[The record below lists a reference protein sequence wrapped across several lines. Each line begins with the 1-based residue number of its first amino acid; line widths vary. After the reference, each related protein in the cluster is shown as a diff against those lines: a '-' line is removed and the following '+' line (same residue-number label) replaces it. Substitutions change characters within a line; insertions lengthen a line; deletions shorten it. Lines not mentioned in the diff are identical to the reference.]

1 MSGASTLGVTGLL
14 AAQAAGDTTAVA
26 LTRAALASIREVDDQ
41 LNAWV
46 RTCDDQ
52 ALGEAEDVDRRRA
65 AGDPLGPLAGV
76 PVGVKEMICTRGL
89 ETTAA
94 SRILAGF
101 VPPYDATVVR
111 RLRDA
116 DAVILGKLNQDEFAM
131 GSSNE
136 RSAYGPTRNPWD
148 TTRVPGGSSGGS
160 AAAVAARTC
169 AVSLGTDTGGSI
181 RQPASFCGVVGLK
194 PTYGRVSR
202 FGVIAFAS
210 SLDQVGP
217 LAATVE
223 DAALALEVLAGHDP
237 LDSTSIPTP
246 VPRFRDALTRDVR
259 GLRVGVPEEYFAGE
273 GGLAPAVGDAIQ
285 AAIAQLESLGGE
297 VVPLS
302 LPHTRYAVATYYL
315 LATAEASSNLA
326 RYDGI
331 RYGHRTS
338 EPVADVAE
346 LYAKS
351 RAEGFGDEVKRRIVL
366 GTYAL
371 SSGYYDAYY
380 LKAQKVRTLIKRDFE
395 GAFARCDVIAAPTS
409 PITACRVGERIDDP
423 LQMYLMD
430 VFTIPA
436 SLAGLPC
443 LSVPCG
449 ADAGGLPIGLQ
460 LIGPPLEEARLLRA
474 AHAFEQ
480 STEHHLRRPP
490 VCAGARTSEGS
501 P

>member
-1 MSGASTLGVTGLL
+1 MSAADLHGSATAML
-14 AAQAAGDTTAVA
+14 AAQAAGETTATD
-26 LTRAALASIREVDDQ
+26 LTRAALASIGAVDGD

-46 RTCDDQ
+46 RTCDTEALAQ
-52 ALGEAEDVDRRRA
+52 AAEVDRRRA
-65 AGDPLGPLAGV
+65 AGDPVGALAGV
-76 PVGVKEMICTRGL
+76 PVGVKEMICTRGV

-101 VPPYDATVVR
+101 VPPYDATVVA
-111 RLRDA
+111 RLREA

-136 RSAYGPTRNPWD
+136 RSAYGPTKNPWD
-148 TTRVPGGSSGGS
+148 TSRVPGGSSGGS

-169 AVSLGTDTGGSI
+169 PLSLGTDTGGSI
-181 RQPASFCGVVGLK
+181 RQPASFCGVVGVK

-202 FGVIAFAS
+202 YGVIAFAS

-217 LAATVE
+217 LAQNVE

-237 LDSTSIPTP
+237 LDSTSIPAP
-246 VPRFRDALTRDVR
+246 VPRFRDALTGDVR
-259 GLRVGVPEEYFAGE
+259 GLRVGVPDEYFAGE
-273 GGLAPAVGDAIQ
+273 GGVDAAVRDAIE
-285 AAIAQLESLGGE
+285 AAISQLEALGCE
-297 VVPLS
+297 VVRLS

-326 RYDGI
+326 RYDGL

-338 EPVADVAE
+338 EPVTSVAE
-346 LYAKS
+346 LYARS

-380 LKAQKVRTLIKRDFE
+380 LKAQKVRTLIARDFE
-395 GAFARCDVIAAPTS
+395 AAFAGCDVIAAPTS
-409 PITACRVGERIDDP
+409 PITACQIGERVDDP

-443 LSVPCG
+443 LSLPCG
-449 ADAGGLPIGLQ
+449 HDAAGLPIGLQ
-460 LIGPPLEEARLLRA
+460 LIGPPLEEARILRA
-474 AHAFEQ
+474 AHAYEQ
-480 STEHHLRRPP
+480 STGHHQRRPG
-490 VCAGARTSEGS
+490 VCAAAPGGG
-501 P
+501 